1 VEFEW
6 DPNKAASNLRKH
18 RVRFAEAVTIFED
31 DAMLTMP
38 DDDPDEDRFVAVGL
52 GSMGRVLVV
61 VYATRDDA
69 IRFISARLATR
80 TELAEYEGRR
90 K

>member
-1 VEFEW
+1 
-6 DPNKAASNLRKH
+6 
-18 RVRFAEAVTIFED
+18 
-31 DAMLTMP
+31 MLTMP

-61 VYATRDDA
+61 GYATRDDA
-69 IRFISARLATR
+69 IRIISARVATR
-80 TELAEYEGRR
+80 RERAEYGGRH